1 MIQTLRLHFRP
12 LSLSDLDDLY
22 TKIYSDPET
31 MKYIRDGK
39 VRSLEETKKT
49 LESLIAHYNQHGF
62 GFMAAIDHVNDIFIG
77 ICGLK
82 YLDTT
87 DEIEIGFLFEKK
99 YWEKGYATESTKAFL
114 SYGFEKLN
122 SKKIV
127 AIAKIENLASRKV
140 LEKCGLI
147 LQDIRNFYGIEF
159 TYYTISN

>member
-1 MIQTLRLHFRP
+1 MCLIKTHSLFDMIQTLRLNFRP

-39 VRSLEETKKT
+39 VRSLEETQKT

-62 GFMAAIDHVNDIFIG
+62 GFMAAINTSNDHFVG

-87 DEIEIGFLFEKK
+87 GEIEVGFLFEKK
-99 YWEKGYATESTKAFL
+99 YWGKGYAIEATKAFL
-114 SYGFEKLN
+114 TYGFEKLN

-127 AIAKIENLASRKV
+127 
-140 LEKCGLI
+140 
-147 LQDIRNFYGIEF
+147 
-159 TYYTISN
+159 